1 MIFNQENLSRYTNDK
16 ITKDLNP
23 IYLWFLIKK
32 IYLDTLIIKWRKIL
46 IQFIYDF

>member
-1 MIFNQENLSRYTNDK
+1 M
-16 ITKDLNP
+16 TKDFNP

-32 IYLDTLIIKWRKIL
+32 IYLDTLMIKLPKIL